1 MALIQPLSELKIIAK
16 HAGTV
21 LVGQL
26 AVMAYSVT
34 DTIVAGRYSSGSLA
48 ALSVGA
54 AIYISVF
61 VALLGV
67 TQAMLPIWAEL
78 HGAKKESAI
87 GQSFRQSLYLCAVTS
102 AIGMLILFNPAPI
115 FRWTQV
121 PEALRQEA
129 LDYLWVLAWTL
140 PPSLLFRLVSTL
152 NQSLGRPL
160 LVTWLQIG
168 SLVLKVPLSIW
179 FAFGGLGLAPRGA
192 VGCALAS
199 LVVGYGL
206 LVVALWMLRTQPMY
220 QPLRVWQRLEA
231 PNWRQIGGYARL
243 GVPSALAVMVEVT
256 SFTLMALFIARL
268 GTTAAGSHQIAMN
281 LAALLYMLPLAIS
294 IAASARVSFWLG
306 SGDAARARH
315 AIKLGLASV
324 FGLGLLMSGVL
335 LAVRHLLVPIYS
347 SSSEIAALAV
357 PMLAWVALY
366 HVFDG
371 LQSVG
376 LFVLRCFR
384 VAFVPFVI
392 YAVLLWGG
400 GLGGGY
406 LLAYQ
411 GLGPWAAMQSPIAF
425 WIMSSLALGATA
437 LSLLLLLRMAA
448 TDQH

>member
-1 MALIQPLSELKIIAK
+1 MSELKIIAK

-34 DTIVAGRYSSGSLA
+34 DTIVAGRYSSASLA

-78 HGAKKESAI
+78 HGAKKEAQI
-87 GQSFRQSLYLCAVTS
+87 GQSFRQSLYLCAVIC
-102 AIGMLILFNPAPI
+102 ALGMLILFNPAPI

-129 LDYLWVLAWTL
+129 QDYLWVLAWTL
-140 PPSLLFRLVSTL
+140 PPSLLFRLYSTL

-168 SLVLKVPLSIW
+168 SLALKVPLSIW

-192 VGCALAS
+192 VGCAWAS
-199 LVVGYGL
+199 LVVGYAL
-206 LVVALWMLRTQPMY
+206 LAVALWMLRTQAMY
-220 QPLRVWQRLEA
+220 QPLRVWQRMEA
-231 PNWRQIGGYARL
+231 PHWPQIGAYARL

-268 GTTAAGSHQIAMN
+268 GTAAAGSHQIATN

-306 SGDAARARH
+306 SGEPAKARH
-315 AIKLGLASV
+315 VIKLGVASV
-324 FGLGLLMSGVL
+324 FTMGLLMSGVL
-335 LAVRHLLVPIYS
+335 LVARHLLVPIYTTNTQV
-347 SSSEIAALAV
+347 AALAV

-366 HVFDG
+366 HLFDG
-371 LQSVG
+371 LQSIG
-376 LFVLRCFR
+376 LFVLRCYK
-384 VAFVPFVI
+384 VAFLPFVI

-406 LLAYQ
+406 LLAYH
-411 GLGPWAAMQSPIAF
+411 GLGPWAPMQSPMAF
-425 WIMSSLALGATA
+425 WIMSALALGATA
-437 LSLLLLLRMAA
+437 LTLLALLRVVAR
-448 TDQH
+448 DQD